1 MSINITTRRPI
12 VKAPSSQH
20 LTILPGFGTLSVD
33 FGPTIEEREHVHFTF
48 GTLRL
53 MMTVV
58 LLAVFVVSSAPGQQ
72 HPAPEARQNV
82 LTKEERANGWQL
94 LFDGKT
100 LKGWR
105 GAYLDTLPSRGWEVR
120 DGMLIVQA
128 SGGGEAAFGGD
139 IVTRE
144 EYSDFDLRLDFKL
157 TEGANSGIKY
167 FVTEQQPRTPGSA
180 KGLEYQILDDAKH
193 PDAKLGINGNRTLAS
208 LYDLMPAVNKK
219 TRPIG
224 EWNHARIYVHGNHV
238 EHWLNGVKVLEYQRG
253 GKEFL
258 AHKAESK
265 FKDLEGFGEAKSGHI
280 LLQDHG
286 NQVFYRNIK
295 IRSSD
300 GL

>member
-1 MSINITTRRPI
+1 MHMI
-12 VKAPSSQH
+12 VGGSRFLIS
-20 LTILPGFGTLSVD
+20 
-33 FGPTIEEREHVHFTF
+33 
-48 GTLRL
+48 
-53 MMTVV
+53 V
-58 LLAVFVVSSAPGQQ
+58 LLLTSVAVAGELCQKGSTPGGM
-72 HPAPEARQNV
+72 QNI
-82 LTKEERANGWQL
+82 LTQEEIAEGWKL

-100 LKGWR
+100 LNGWR
-105 GAYLDTLPSRGWEVR
+105 GAYLDTLPARGWEVR

-128 SGGGEAAFGGD
+128 SGGGEATFGGD
-139 IVTRE
+139 IVTRT
-144 EYSDFDLRLDFKL
+144 EYSSFDFRLDFKL

-219 TRPIG
+219 TMSIG
-224 EWNHARIYVHGNHV
+224 EWNEARICVRGNHV
-238 EHWLNGVKVLEYQRG
+238 EHWLNGVKVLEYSRG

-265 FKDLEGFGEAKSGHI
+265 FKDLEGFGEAKRGHI

-286 NQVFYRNIK
+286 NQVFFRNIK
-295 IRSSD
+295 IRI
-300 GL
+300 LN